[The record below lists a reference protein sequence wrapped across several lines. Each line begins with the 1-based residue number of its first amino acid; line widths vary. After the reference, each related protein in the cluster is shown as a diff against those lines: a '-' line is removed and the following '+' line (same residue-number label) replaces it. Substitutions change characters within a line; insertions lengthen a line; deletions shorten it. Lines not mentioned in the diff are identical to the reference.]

1 MAVSHSGRWK
11 DGKGN
16 VYFGPN
22 HYIWLDPQGNLH
34 IDIPTLLRQ
43 VGLPDTPSTREVA
56 RQAALK
62 AVREVLP
69 EASVLKTIQSSEN

>member
-1 MAVSHSGRWK
+1 MSHSGRWK
-11 DGKGN
+11 DSKGN

-34 IDIPTLLRQ
+34 MDIPTLLCQ
-43 VGLPDTPSTREVA
+43 VGLPDTPATREIA

>member
-1 MAVSHSGRWK
+1 MTPGGRWK

-22 HYIWLDPQGNLH
+22 HFIWLDPQGNLQ

-43 VGLPDTPSTREVA
+43 VGLPDTPATREIA
-56 RQAALK
+56 LQATLK
-62 AVREVLP
+62 AVRDVLP
-69 EASVLKTIQSSEN
+69 EASVLNTIQPSKN

>member
-1 MAVSHSGRWK
+1 MTPGGRWK

-16 VYFGPN
+16 IYFGPN
-22 HYIWLDPQGNLH
+22 HYIWVDPQGNLH

-43 VGLPDTPSTREVA
+43 VGLPDNPATREIA

-62 AVREVLP
+62 AVRDVLP
-69 EASVLKTIQSSEN
+69 EAPVFKTTQSSKN

>member
-1 MAVSHSGRWK
+1 MIPSGRWK
-11 DGKGN
+11 DGNGN

-34 IDIPTLLRQ
+34 IDIPTFLRH
-43 VGLPDTPSTREVA
+43 VGLPDSPATREIA
-56 RQAALK
+56 LQATLK

-69 EASVLKTIQSSEN
+69 EASVPKTIQFSKN

>member
-1 MAVSHSGRWK
+1 MTPGGRWK

-16 VYFGPN
+16 IYFGPN

-34 IDIPTLLRQ
+34 MDIPTLLRRF
-43 VGLPDTPSTREVA
+43 GLPDNPTTREIA

-62 AVREVLP
+62 AVRDVLP
-69 EASVLKTIQSSEN
+69 EAPVFKTTQSSKN

>member
-1 MAVSHSGRWK
+1 MTPGGRWK

-16 VYFGPN
+16 IYFGPN
-22 HYIWLDPQGNLH
+22 HYIWVDPQGNLH
-34 IDIPTLLRQ
+34 IDIPALLRQ
-43 VGLPDTPSTREVA
+43 VGLPDNLATREIA

>member
-1 MAVSHSGRWK
+1 MTPGGRWK

-22 HYIWLDPQGNLH
+22 HFIWLDPQGNLQ

-43 VGLPDTPSTREVA
+43 VGLPDNPATREIA
-56 RQAALK
+56 LQATLK
-62 AVREVLP
+62 AVRDVLP
-69 EASVLKTIQSSEN
+69 EAPVFKTTQSSKN

>member
-1 MAVSHSGRWK
+1 MTPGGRWK

-16 VYFGPN
+16 IYFGPN

-43 VGLPDTPSTREVA
+43 VGLPNNPATREIA

-62 AVREVLP
+62 AVRDVLP
-69 EASVLKTIQSSEN
+69 EGPVFKTTQSSKN